1 MFSILPLPLQYLADI
16 GVIGVTVQSKY
27 VKNFKDFM
35 IKKIENQGQKII
47 RINFL
52 YLKKIDNISKI

>member
-27 VKNFKDFM
+27 VENFKDLV
-35 IKKIENQGQKII
+35 IKILKSRTGII
-47 RINFL
+47 RINFF

>member
-27 VKNFKDFM
+27 VENFKDLV
-35 IKKIENQGQKII
+35 IKILKSRTELFASI
-47 RINFL
+47 FF

>member
-27 VKNFKDFM
+27 FENFKDLV
-35 IKKIENQGQKII
+35 IKILKSRTGII
-47 RINFL
+47 RINFF